1 MALVKLGYGYL
12 SPGQV
17 LAFDLLDEQG
27 RTLLSNGYVL
37 QNQAQIDRLVE
48 RGVFFDRIEDESI
61 VCRQAERVS
70 IYLRI
75 SQIADD
81 YIAATGGDTPDPQ
94 RIMAIA
100 AELQATCELDSN
112 PALAAILLRKT
123 SRYSLRHAFG
133 AAVLAEVLLREMGR
147 TPTQRQSAVAGTLTM
162 NLAMLELQ
170 DTLYHQQSPLT
181 TEQKRGIIE
190 HPGASARMLRSIG
203 VGDPL
208 WLDVVEH
215 HHEMLNGTG
224 YAKKL
229 TGSALSLE
237 AQAVSL
243 ADRYCA
249 MVSERSYR
257 PATLPAVAAKDLL
270 TRQGGTIDPALA
282 AVFMRE
288 VGIYPPGSVVALA
301 NGEVA
306 VVIKRTLNPAQPV
319 VRSLRAPSGVRH
331 AQPPKR
337 LTSKSAYAIR
347 SALDTELARDFDLVA
362 LWPPAHLDNE
372 SEE

>member
-37 QNQAQIDRLVE
+37 QSQAQIDRLVE

-81 YIAATGGDTPDPQ
+81 YIAAAGDDTPDPQ
-94 RIMAIA
+94 RILAIA

-147 TPTQRQSAVAGTLTM
+147 TPAQRQSAVAGALTM

-337 LTSKSAYAIR
+337 LTSKPAYAIR
-347 SALDTELARDFDLVA
+347 NALDTELARDFDLVA